1 MPDLIEPRPPFEQ
14 LRAIGAARL
23 QERRRLAELIE
34 HELDGAEDKAVIA
47 VLVKLAA
54 ALLT

>member
-1 MPDLIEPRPPFEQ
+1 MPDLIGKRPPFEQ

-23 QERRRLAELIE
+23 QERLRLAELIE

-47 VLVKLAA
+47 VLVKLAGA
-54 ALLT
+54 VLT